1 MLLNTYEQNG
11 RLFNM
16 NFIEEAGA
24 GLAGYRGELVL
35 VEGEVADAAGRRKP
49 PVAVIEQAVMLAG
62 TDKIQMISGLVHEL
76 AELEHFFS
84 GYAAD
89 VDTAV
94 TPLFFVV
101 NAAKEMKVTMN
112 GVTADI
118 IPLPA
123 GLVWTEL
130 CDLLGLERPS
140 WAHVP
145 LVLGPDGA
153 RLAKRHGAVTLRD
166 LASERGWEPADAV
179 SWMARSL
186 GMAEE
191 GERVSAAELIE
202 HFDPEVLPRQPT
214 TFP

>member
-49 PVAVIEQAVMLAG
+49 PVAVIEQTVMLAG
-62 TDKIQMISGLVHEL
+62 SDKIQMMSGLVHEL

-89 VDTAV
+89 VDTGV

-130 CDLLGLERPS
+130 CDLLGLEKGDFKGQS
-140 WAHVP
+140 AGEKIATVGEALKEFKSGYSEVTWSDAVQA
-145 LVLGPDGA
+145 VTA
-153 RLAKRHGAVTLRD
+153 AKRETRGAL
-166 LASERGWEPADAV
+166 
-179 SWMARSL
+179 
-186 GMAEE
+186 
-191 GERVSAAELIE
+191 
-202 HFDPEVLPRQPT
+202 
-214 TFP
+214 